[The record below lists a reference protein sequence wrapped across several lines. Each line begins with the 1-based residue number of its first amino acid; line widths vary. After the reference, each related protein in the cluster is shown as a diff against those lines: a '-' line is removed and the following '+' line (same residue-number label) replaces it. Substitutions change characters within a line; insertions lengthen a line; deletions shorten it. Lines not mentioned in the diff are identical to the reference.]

1 MRQGQ
6 KTKQHMHIRSG
17 DTVEVIAG
25 KYRSRKS
32 RVRRGRVIEV
42 YPREN
47 RVVVAGMNISKRAVR
62 QTQQMRQGGILEI
75 PAPMHASNVM
85 LVCPSCDKR
94 SRVGFRVR
102 EDGTKVRVCR
112 KCRADI
118 DE

>member
-6 KTKQHMHIRSG
+6 KSKHQMHIRSG

-42 YPREN
+42 RPREN
-47 RVVVAGMNISKRAVR
+47 RVVVDGINISKRAVR
-62 QTQQMRQGGILEI
+62 QTQQMRQGGIVEI
-75 PAPMHASNVM
+75 PAPMDVSNLM

-94 SRVGFRVR
+94 TRVGQRVR
-102 EDGTKVRVCR
+102 EDGTKVRVCL
-112 KCRADI
+112 KCEEDI

>member
-6 KTKQHMHIRSG
+6 KSKHRMHIRTG

-42 YPREN
+42 QPREN
-47 RVVVAGMNISKRAVR
+47 RVVVDGINISKRAVR
-62 QTQQMRQGGILEI
+62 QTQQMRQGGIVQI
-75 PAPMHASNVM
+75 PSPMDVSNVM

-94 SRVGFRVR
+94 SRVGSRVR
-102 EDGTKVRVCR
+102 QDGTRVRVCL

-118 DE
+118 DQ